1 MALRDKPN
9 NKFGWFLDNET
20 QHGARICILV
30 DRASTDTTNRE
41 GNYDTYNDTSV
52 TKGIRIHYHAKYP
65 EVNALGDDFSGF
77 HSTSTYADRSFIDTG
92 LHPAILDYVK
102 ARISEDNGE
111 FDKAQFFMARYK
123 DKVHKYPHRKSGA
136 RTLSV
141 PRI

>member
-1 MALRDKPN
+1 MALKDKPN

-41 GNYDTYNDTSV
+41 GNYDTYNEASV
-52 TKGIRIHYHAKYP
+52 TDGLRVHSHAKYP
-65 EVNALGDDFSGF
+65 EVDALTDDLAGF
-77 HSTSTYADRSFIDTG
+77 GSATNSSFIDTG
-92 LHPAILDYVK
+92 LHSAVLDYVK

-123 DKVHKYPHRKSGA
+123 DKIHKYPHRKSGA